1 MSSDLGVKIKNRRI
15 ELNMTQDEL
24 ANKVGYTNRTTICKI
39 ESGKNDIPRNKL
51 LKFAEALKVPPN
63 YLFDERSK
71 SLESGFDSL
80 KRYMIE
86 QDPAG
91 VNKILNAWE
100 DNQRKKHELYELV
113 SSMYNTDTASHIM
126 MLIDLKPSV
135 RDDIFKKIEDAYITS

>member
-1 MSSDLGVKIKNRRI
+1 M
-15 ELNMTQDEL
+15 
-24 ANKVGYTNRTTICKI
+24 
-39 ESGKNDIPRNKL
+39 

-100 DNQRKKHELYELV
+100 DNQRKKH
-113 SSMYNTDTASHIM
+113 
-126 MLIDLKPSV
+126 
-135 RDDIFKKIEDAYITS
+135 